1 MVEGNKLE
9 RKLKGRGK
17 EEENNVIFK
26 LIVRKRYQQQ
36 PIAIHRDY
44 STNSHIK

>member
-1 MVEGNKLE
+1 
-9 RKLKGRGK
+9 LKGRGK
-17 EEENNVIFK
+17 EEVNNVIFK
-26 LIVRKRYQQQ
+26 LIVRKGYQQQ